1 MTLFQLSLVIIKL
14 MLKKYNLIFFLI
26 FFFSNWIKADEINF
40 FKKIRGCFC
49 TGGLIVGKVDRS
61 DKIVIDGKS
70 IKISEDGFFVFG
82 FDRNYQNSVNFSVN
96 GQKYTRNI
104 EKKKYKVERI
114 NNLPKR
120 KVEPSK
126 DDLDQIIKDQK
137 KIKLAKKNSINR
149 KIFSNKFRLPVEG
162 RISGVYGSQR
172 ILNKIPKRPHYGLD
186 IAAPKG
192 KKIFAPNNGVVT
204 MSAKNMFFTGN
215 TVILDHGLGLISIFA
230 HLEDIFVEVGE
241 AVEVGKLIASVGM
254 TGRATGP
261 HLHWGMY
268 LSNIPIDPML
278 VVEANLF

>member
-1 MTLFQLSLVIIKL
+1 MQ
-14 MLKKYNLIFFLI
+14 KKYNFIFILI
-26 FFFSNWIKADEINF
+26 FFFSNKIVAVEIDF

-49 TGGLIVGKVDRS
+49 TGGLILGKADPS
-61 DKIVIDGKS
+61 DKISIDGKI
-70 IKISEDGFFVFG
+70 IKISQDGFFVYGFG
-82 FDRNYQNSVNFSVN
+82 RNYKSQANFNVN
-96 GQKYTRNI
+96 GQKYIRKI
-104 EKKKYKVERI
+104 KKKKYKVERI

-126 DDLDQIIKDQK
+126 DDLEQIFNDQK
-137 KIKLAKKNSINR
+137 KIKLAKDNLINK
-149 KIFSNKFRLPVEG
+149 KIFSNKFSLPVEG

-172 ILNKIPKRPHYGLD
+172 ILNEIPKRPHYGLD

-192 KKIFAPNNGVVT
+192 KKIFSPNNGVVT

-215 TVILDHGLGLISIFA
+215 TIILDHGLGLISIFA

-241 AVEVGKLIASVGM
+241 IVESGTLIASVGM

-268 LSNIPIDPML
+268 LSNTPIDPLL
-278 VVEANLF
+278 VMEANLF

>member
-1 MTLFQLSLVIIKL
+1 MQ
-14 MLKKYNLIFFLI
+14 KKYNLIFILI
-26 FFFSNWIKADEINF
+26 FFFGSWIRANEINF
-40 FKKIRGCFC
+40 FEKIRGCFC
-49 TGGLIVGKVDRS
+49 TGGLIVGKVDSS
-61 DKIVIDGKS
+61 DKIFIDGKS
-70 IKISEDGFFVFG
+70 INITQDGYFVFG
-82 FDRNYQNSVNFSVN
+82 FGRDYQNSVNFNVN
-96 GQKYTRNI
+96 GQKYSHQI

-126 DDLDQIIKDQK
+126 HDLDQIVKDQR
-137 KIKLAKKNSINR
+137 KINLAKENLINE

-186 IAAPKG
+186 IAAPIG
-192 KKIFAPNNGVVT
+192 KKIFAPNSGVVT
-204 MSAKNMFFTGN
+204 MLAKNMFFTGN

-241 AVEVGKLIASVGM
+241 TVEAGKLIASVGM

-278 VVEANLF
+278 VVKANLF

>member
-1 MTLFQLSLVIIKL
+1 MSQLSLVIVKL
-14 MLKKYNLIFFLI
+14 MLKSYNLIFILI
-26 FFFSNWIKADEINF
+26 FCFSNNIEAEETEF

-49 TGGLIVGKVDRS
+49 TGGLIVGKADAN
-61 DKIVIDGKS
+61 DKISIDGKS
-70 IKISEDGFFVFG
+70 MEISKDGFFIFG
-82 FDRNYQNSVNFSVN
+82 FGRNYKSAAIFNVN
-96 GQKYTRNI
+96 GKKYSHNI

-120 KVEPSK
+120 KVEPSNE
-126 DDLDQIIKDQK
+126 DLDQIIQDKK
-137 KIKLAKKNSINR
+137 KINLAKKNRINK
-149 KIFSNKFRLPVEG
+149 KIFSNKFSLPVKG

-186 IAAPKG
+186 IAAPMG
-192 KKIFAPNNGVVT
+192 KKIFSPNNGVVT
-204 MSAKNMFFTGN
+204 MLARNMFFTGN
-215 TVILDHGLGLISIFA
+215 TIIIDHGLGLISIFA

-241 AVEVGKLIASVGM
+241 AVKSGTLIASVGM

-278 VVEANLF
+278 VMEANLF

>member
-1 MTLFQLSLVIIKL
+1 MGAEEV
-14 MLKKYNLIFFLI
+14 
-26 FFFSNWIKADEINF
+26 NF

-49 TGGLIVGKVDRS
+49 TGGLIVGKVDSS
-61 DKIVIDGKS
+61 DKIFIDGKS
-70 IKISEDGFFVFG
+70 IKISKDGFFVFG
-82 FDRNYQNSVNFSVN
+82 FGRNYKNSVDFNFN

-104 EKKKYKVERI
+104 EKKKYRVERI

-126 DDLDQIIKDQK
+126 EDIDQIIKDQN
-137 KIKLAKKNSINR
+137 KINSAKKNLINR
-149 KIFSNKFRLPVEG
+149 KIFSNKFSLPLEG

-192 KKIFAPNNGVVT
+192 KKIFAPNNGIVT

-215 TVILDHGLGLISIFA
+215 TVVLDHGLGLISIFA

-241 AVEVGKLIASVGM
+241 TVKSGKLIASVGM

-268 LSNIPIDPML
+268 LSNIPLDPML

>member
-1 MTLFQLSLVIIKL
+1 M
-14 MLKKYNLIFFLI
+14 
-26 FFFSNWIKADEINF
+26 
-40 FKKIRGCFC
+40 
-49 TGGLIVGKVDRS
+49 
-61 DKIVIDGKS
+61 
-70 IKISEDGFFVFG
+70 
-82 FDRNYQNSVNFSVN
+82 
-96 GQKYTRNI
+96 
-104 EKKKYKVERI
+104 
-114 NNLPKR
+114 
-120 KVEPSK
+120 
-126 DDLDQIIKDQK
+126 
-137 KIKLAKKNSINR
+137 
-149 KIFSNKFRLPVEG
+149 PVEG